1 MGAGGSGRGW
11 SACRSAALT
20 FEVIPAID
28 LRGGKCVRLF
38 QGDYERE
45 TTYSDDPVATAKRW
59 ESLGAPRLHVVDLDG
74 AKAGAPANHAVM
86 AAICA
91 AVAVP
96 VEVSGGIRDDWP
108 RSRRAFAYGASRVQL
123 GSAAVRD
130 PALVREAVSRFGD
143 RIVVSIDCRDGEVRT
158 DGWIGRTGVTVFEL
172 AKAMV
177 AAGVAR
183 IMVTDIG
190 RDSTLTEPNFELLER
205 LVRELPIPVVASG
218 GVATIEDLRKLA
230 AIGCEGAIV
239 GKALYEGTVD
249 LREALE
255 AVGD

>member
-1 MGAGGSGRGW
+1 MRRRINS
-11 SACRSAALT
+11 
-20 FEVIPAID
+20 
-28 LRGGKCVRLF
+28 
-38 QGDYERE
+38 
-45 TTYSDDPVATAKRW
+45 
-59 ESLGAPRLHVVDLDG
+59 
-74 AKAGAPANHAVM
+74 VM
-86 AAICA
+86 AAICE

-96 VEVSGGIRDDWP
+96 VEVSGGIREIAAVEG
-108 RSRRAFAYGASRVQL
+108 AFAYGASRVQL

-130 PALVREAVSRFGD
+130 PALVREALSRFGEG
-143 RIVVSIDCRDGEVRT
+143 IVVSIDCRDGEVRT

-177 AAGVAR
+177 EAGVAR

-218 GVATIEDLRKLA
+218 GVAKIEDLRKLA

-255 AVGD
+255 AVRG